1 MCYFITAV
9 LPAKM
14 VSQSVKTIFHEH
26 GFGYQ
31 PVSNA
36 SFQEILSAGDQ
47 QILTTPGTCDCG
59 TVLGSASTGNTSP
72 SARIERDLQ
81 KLRSKGWSEAKIQ
94 RWQSQREDSSH
105 NHHHSSE
112 SERWILLIH
121 KLLEQPQAK
130 RIGLFL
136 HWYSASVELEHLII
150 SDTRKVQL
158 SELTV
163 DFLTH
168 LQEDVVYAF
177 VNDQK
182 GWTG

>member
-1 MCYFITAV
+1 MCSFITAV

-14 VSQSVKTIFHEH
+14 VSQSVKAIFHEQ
-26 GFGYQ
+26 GFGFQ

-36 SFQEILSAGDQ
+36 SLQEILSAGDQ

-72 SARIERDLQ
+72 ATRMERDLQ

-94 RWQSQREDSSH
+94 RWQSQREGAQH
-105 NHHHSSE
+105 NHQRPSE
-112 SERWILLIH
+112 AERWILLIH
-121 KLLEQPQAK
+121 KLLQQPQAR

-136 HWYSASVELEHLII
+136 HWYSASVEQERLII
-150 SDTRKVQL
+150 SDPRKVQL

-168 LQEDVVYAF
+168 LQEDVVYTF
-177 VNDQK
+177 VNDQ
-182 GWTG
+182 